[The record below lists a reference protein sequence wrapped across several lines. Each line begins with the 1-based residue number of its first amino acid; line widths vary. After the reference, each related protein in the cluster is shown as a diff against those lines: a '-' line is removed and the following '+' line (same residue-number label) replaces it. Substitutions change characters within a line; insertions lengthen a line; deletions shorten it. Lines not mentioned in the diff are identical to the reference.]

1 MAAFVS
7 ELKGRPGRNI
17 WLVGGGEIGA
27 ECVRHDLIEEFLVF
41 IHPIILGAGIP
52 LFPSGLPERPLQCVG
67 VERLGRDSSKS
78 HIDGLYTGEGTG
90 EG

>member
-17 WLVGGGEIGA
+17 WLVGWGEIGA
-27 ECVRHDLIEEFLVF
+27 ECVRHDLIDEFLVF

-67 VERLGRDSSKS
+67 VERFGSGLVQVSYRRVVHGRG
-78 HIDGLYTGEGTG
+78 DG
-90 EG
+90 